1 MKLKECSEMLKK
13 AEIIFF
19 DFDGVF
25 TDNYVY
31 VASDG
36 AESVRCWRGDGI
48 GLQKIRLLG
57 IPFFIVSTEKNKV
70 VSARAKKLGI
80 PCYQNVAD
88 KLIVVKKI
96 LTEIGLHKEKAIFV
110 GNDENDITA
119 LQYVGIPIIP
129 KDAALSLLSDQAYI
143 KCESDGGR
151 GVVRE
156 ICEAIYHSKISYAGE
171 GK

>member
-1 MKLKECSEMLKK
+1 MKLKECSETLKK

-31 VASDG
+31 SASDG

-57 IPFFIVSTEKNKV
+57 IPFFIISTEKNKV
-70 VSARAKKLGI
+70 VSARAEKLGI

-96 LTEIGLHKEKAIFV
+96 LTEIGLQRERAIFV
-110 GNDENDITA
+110 GNDENDLTA
-119 LQYVGIPIIP
+119 LRYVGIPIIP
-129 KDAALSLLSDQAYI
+129 KDAAPTLLSDQAYI
-143 KCESDGGR
+143 QCESNGGR

-156 ICEAIYHSKISYAGE
+156 ICEAIYHSRNIENGE
-171 GK
+171 AK